1 MTGEPTP
8 ESGESTL
15 NFNLDR
21 SNLYLEESYTDLK
34 VGTVK
39 RFTPVL
45 PDGSVNKS
53 RKTYFLGQTSV
64 YTADGPLPLQN
75 VIPAKELAQAIKRF
89 PEAMKQA
96 LQRLM
101 EEAQKIR
108 DEKTAPLIQTPESRI
123 IVP

>member
-45 PDGSVNKS
+45 PDGSVDKS
-53 RKTYFLGQTSV
+53 RKTYFLVKPAYIRPMASYPFRTSFQPRNWPRPSN
-64 YTADGPLPLQN
+64 A
-75 VIPAKELAQAIKRF
+75 
-89 PEAMKQA
+89 
-96 LQRLM
+96 
-101 EEAQKIR
+101 
-108 DEKTAPLIQTPESRI
+108 SRGHENR
-123 IVP
+123 PCSG